1 MTESMST
8 IDETMISPFI
18 LPYIV
23 AAQKEKTVGNSTV
36 FQSPTGSA
44 MVSPPRSM
52 YSPVSPKSPK
62 SPQPRSPQ
70 RESHRKVAPSTPSP
84 QKRVEAMSP
93 GVLHRSVIE
102 QSVHELHFDPELT
115 FIASPKS
122 SSPSPATR
130 HGGLPTSRML
140 LDSPVKAVSPN
151 RSVVPLDETEIG
163 FSNELRASME
173 VTGSLSTLIEE
184 ESISTARSK
193 RQRVQSPE
201 SNPSLEPGP
210 RVRKIRKPQ
219 VTETTPVVPP
229 LEEKNP
235 IPAPVPR
242 SAKRKQV
249 DPEPEVPQT
258 VTRSA
263 RKKPEVVEEVK
274 SSGKKVDVVEP
285 VTRSSRKQVVEPLS
299 AAPEPVTRSTRKR
312 VQPPLPETKP
322 SAALS
327 RKSPRFASK
336 VVPSASSTDNAVTS
350 CPKCAKQY
358 KRKDLFEKHVKSCTI

>member
-1 MTESMST
+1 
-8 IDETMISPFI
+8 
-18 LPYIV
+18 V
-23 AAQKEKTVGNSTV
+23 VGNSTV

-44 MVSPPRSM
+44 IISPQRSM

-62 SPQPRSPQ
+62 SPQHRSPQ
-70 RESHRKVAPSTPSP
+70 RGSPRKVSPTTPSP
-84 QKRVEAMSP
+84 QKRDESMSP
-93 GVLHRSVIE
+93 GILHRSVIE

-184 ESISTARSK
+184 ESIPSGRSK
-193 RQRVQSPE
+193 RQRVVAPE
-201 SNPSLEPGP
+201 SNSSAEPGP

-219 VTETTPVVPP
+219 VSETTPIIP
-229 LEEKNP
+229 LPKGDKKP
-235 IPAPVPR
+235 LPVSTSR
-242 SAKRKQV
+242 SAKRKEIEPV
-249 DPEPEVPQT
+249 PEVLTAVPL
-258 VTRSA
+258 TRSA
-263 RKKPEVVEEVK
+263 RKKPVEALKQVEEPK
-274 SSGKKVDVVEP
+274 SSKVDEP
-285 VTRSSRKQVVEPLS
+285 VTRSSRKQAVDPP
-299 AAPEPVTRSTRKR
+299 AAPIEPVMRSTRKGPQ
-312 VQPPLPETKP
+312 VPSPETKT
-322 SAALS
+322 SALPPLS

-336 VVPSASSTDNAVTS
+336 VIPSASSTDSTTS
-350 CPKCAKQY
+350 CPKCSKQY
-358 KRKDLFEKHVKSCTI
+358 KRKDLLEKHVKSCTQ